1 MHNIK
6 DIRKNL
12 EFYKKKISER
22 NSSIDFDVLIKLDKE
37 NRDLIQK
44 RENKLRR
51 SKLLR
56 KYRF

>member
-12 EFYKKKISER
+12 EIYKKKISER
-22 NSSIDFDVLIKLDKE
+22 NSSVNFDSLIKFDKE

-44 RENKLRR
+44 KEKLIP
-51 SKLLR
+51 
-56 KYRF
+56 